1 MREQKR
7 LSAVSAEVKDFPGK
21 VLIFDA
27 EIVFTSKPTVTGG
40 IN

>member
-1 MREQKR
+1 MQ
-7 LSAVSAEVKDFPGK
+7 LSTEVNDFPGK
-21 VLIFDA
+21 VVIFDA